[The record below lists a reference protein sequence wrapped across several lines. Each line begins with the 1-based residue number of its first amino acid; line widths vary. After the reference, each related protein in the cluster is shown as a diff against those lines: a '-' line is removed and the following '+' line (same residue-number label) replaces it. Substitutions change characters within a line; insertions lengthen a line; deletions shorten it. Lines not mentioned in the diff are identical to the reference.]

1 MQIYYPPQYY
11 REVWHYKDADIELIR
26 RAIDGFN
33 WQKAFSNKNVNENVD
48 TFNKTILNILS
59 NFIPHE
65 TITCDDRDP
74 PWFNK
79 KIKSL
84 IYEKNTAF
92 KKFRCNRNNSF
103 IKRQLN
109 ILQDRIITAIQA
121 SKQKYYCRMTNKLI
135 NTQKSS
141 KAYWSLLKA
150 FLNNKKNTSYSSVIS
165 RKSFYNRL
173 QRKGRTF

>member
-1 MQIYYPPQYY
+1 MILSQHIISRPNLIIESGVYPSLHPNCHHQQYY
-11 REVWHYKDADIELIR
+11 RELWHYKDADIELIR
-26 RAIDGFN
+26 RATDGFN
-33 WQKAFSNKNVNENVD
+33 WQKAFSNKNVNEKVN

-135 NTQKSS
+135 NTQKS
-141 KAYWSLLKA
+141 
-150 FLNNKKNTSYSSVIS
+150 
-165 RKSFYNRL
+165 
-173 QRKGRTF
+173 

>member
-1 MQIYYPPQYY
+1 M
-11 REVWHYKDADIELIR
+11 
-26 RAIDGFN
+26 
-33 WQKAFSNKNVNENVD
+33 
-48 TFNKTILNILS
+48 NILS

-65 TITCDDRDP
+65 TIICDDRDP

-109 ILQDRIITAIQA
+109 ILQDRIITSIEA

-141 KAYWSLLKA
+141 KVYWSLLKG
-150 FLNNKKNTSYSSVIS
+150 FLNNKKITYPSVIS

-173 QRKGRTF
+173 

>member
-33 WQKAFSNKNVNENVD
+33 WQKVFSNKNVNEKND

-79 KIKSL
+79 KL
-84 IYEKNTAF
+84 
-92 KKFRCNRNNSF
+92 
-103 IKRQLN
+103 
-109 ILQDRIITAIQA
+109 
-121 SKQKYYCRMTNKLI
+121 
-135 NTQKSS
+135 KSS
-141 KAYWSLLKA
+141 IY
-150 FLNNKKNTSYSSVIS
+150 KKMQHL
-165 RKSFYNRL
+165 KSFAATEIIVL
-173 QRKGRTF
+173 